1 MSDLASLVIARLAG
15 TAPFTWVK
23 GAREFGAALAVPPVD
38 KMPAAFVLPYA
49 ESYRPNA
56 RLNRLSQSGKE
67 QVTIAVMVAV
77 KPAIGADVHE
87 PLSQPRAAL
96 IARLAGWQ
104 PETEH
109 GELELVNGRLTEAQ
123 PTHLTYQF
131 VFQRDH
137 TVAVVA

>member
-1 MSDLASLVIARLAG
+1 MSDLPSLVIAQLAG
-15 TAPFTWVK
+15 TAPFVWVK
-23 GAREFGAALAVPPVD
+23 GAREFGAALQAPPVD

-56 RLNRLSQSGKE
+56 RLNRLSQAGKE

-77 KPAIGADVHE
+77 KPAIGADVHN
-87 PLSQPRAAL
+87 PLAAPRDAL
-96 IARLAGWQ
+96 VARLLGWQ
-104 PETEH
+104 PESEH
-109 GELELVNGRLTEAQ
+109 GELEIVSGALTEAK

-137 TVAVVA
+137 TVAVTA